1 MSFTSL
7 RLLAGSGL
15 SPIVHD
21 LGLCLLGAALL
32 AVVFERVRFPTIA
45 ALLAAG
51 VLIGPIGLELV
62 KDHKNVETIA
72 NLGLTLLLF
81 VIGLEVNL
89 RALLGSGKALLLPG
103 LLQVPLALTVGYAC
117 FLGLARLGWPALTG
131 PYTAVYLALGCTLSS
146 TLLVVK
152 LFQAALQLDTVS
164 GRMAIGLLIFQDIW
178 AMIFLAVQPNLE
190 SPELGPIVL
199 NFVAIGI
206 VGLFASVVARF
217 LLPRAFEIV
226 GRNPEMVVTVA
237 LGWCFGVG
245 LFGAHLGAIFHAL
258 GIPVDLSVSME
269 MSALIAGASI
279 ASFPYA
285 YEVVG
290 RVVHIRDFF
299 VTLFFVGLG
308 MSIPAPNSI
317 QVVIAAML
325 LALVAIAL
333 RWIVFLP
340 LLYVVQREPRIAF
353 ETSTKLAQISEFC
366 LVIAYLGLKF
376 GHLTETHVS
385 VVIFAFILT
394 ALLTPWLFRS
404 SETRFDR
411 IRPVLAAM
419 GMRGPTTSVPVD
431 ESSSAP
437 PRLVLLGFHRVASAL
452 VHELERTYPALLG
465 RTIVVD
471 SNVTLHDAIRK
482 HGIEVVYGNAAN
494 VETLRHARVHE
505 AEVILSTVPEELLKE
520 TTTVKLVRAVREVNP
535 RAVLLVVASKP
546 SMVSDL
552 EAAGANHCIVL
563 ASEAA
568 EGLLAATYA
577 ALNDGLT
584 SFVATKTQRH
594 GHPSLRREILG

>member
-1 MSFTSL
+1 M
-7 RLLAGSGL
+7 RLETAHWLAASGL

-51 VLIGPIGLELV
+51 VIIGPIGLELV

-89 RALLGSGKALLLPG
+89 GALLGSGKALLLPG
-103 LLQVPLALTVGYAC
+103 LLQVPLTVGVGYVG
-117 FLGLARLGWPALTG
+117 FLALSSLGWPALTG
-131 PYTAVYLALGCTLSS
+131 PYTALYLALGCALSS

-152 LFQAALQLDTVS
+152 LLQADLQLDTAS
-164 GRMAIGLLIFQDIW
+164 GRMAVGLLIFQDIW
-178 AMIFLAVQPNLE
+178 AMIFLAVQPNLKA
-190 SPELGPIVL
+190 PELGPIVL

-206 VGLFASVVARF
+206 VGLVASLVARF
-217 LLPRAFEIV
+217 LLPRAFQIV

-245 LFGAHLGAIFHAL
+245 LFGAHLGAILHAI
-258 GIPVDLSVSME
+258 GIPVKLSVSME

-279 ASFPYA
+279 AAFPYA

-308 MSIPAPNSI
+308 MSIPAPHSV
-317 QVVIAAML
+317 QVIVAATL

-333 RWIVFLP
+333 RWLVFLP
-340 LLYVVQREPRIAF
+340 LLYAVQREPRMAF

-394 ALLTPWLFRS
+394 ALVTPLLFRKC
-404 SETRFDR
+404 EQLFNRA
-411 IRPVLAAM
+411 RPLLAAL
-419 GMRGPTTSVPVD
+419 GMRGPKTNTPRD
-431 ESSSAP
+431 ETESAP
-437 PRLVLLGFHRVASAL
+437 PRVVLLGFHRVASAL
-452 VHELERTYPALLG
+452 VHALERTYPELLR
-465 RTIVVD
+465 RTVVID
-471 SNVTLHDAIRK
+471 SNVTLHDEIRK

-505 AEVILSTVPEELLKE
+505 AEIILSTVPEELLKE
-520 TTTVKLVRAVREVNP
+520 TTSVKLVRAVREVNP
-535 RAVLLVVASKP
+535 RAVLLAVASKP
-546 SMVSDL
+546 SMVADL
-552 EAAGANHCIVL
+552 EAAGANHCVIL

-577 ALNDGLT
+577 ALNDGL
-584 SFVATKTQRH
+584 SRFVATEVQRL

>member
-1 MSFTSL
+1 
-7 RLLAGSGL
+7 L

-62 KDHKNVETIA
+62 KDQKSVETIA

-89 RALLGSGKALLLPG
+89 RALLASGKNLLLPG
-103 LLQVPLALTVGYAC
+103 LLQVPLTVAVGYAC
-117 FLGLARLGWPALTG
+117 FLGLSSLGWPALMG
-131 PYTAVYLALGCTLSS
+131 PYTAVYLALGCALSS

-152 LFQAALQLDTVS
+152 LLQAELQLDTVS
-164 GRMAIGLLIFQDIW
+164 GRMAVGLLIFQDIW

-199 NFVAIGI
+199 NFVAMGI
-206 VGLFASVVARF
+206 VGLFASLVARF

-245 LFGAHLGAIFHAL
+245 LFGAHLGGILHAV
-258 GIPVDLSVSME
+258 GIPVELSVSME

-279 ASFPYA
+279 ATFPYA

-308 MSIPAPNSI
+308 MSIPAPNSV
-317 QVVIAAML
+317 QVIVAATL
-325 LALVAIAL
+325 LALVAIAI
-333 RWIVFLP
+333 RWIVYLP
-340 LLYVVQREPRIAF
+340 LLYLVQKEPRIAF

-394 ALLTPWLFRS
+394 ALLTPLLFR
-404 SETRFDR
+404 RCDALYGR
-411 IRPVLAAM
+411 VRPLLANL
-419 GMRGPTTSVPVD
+419 GMRDPLTNAPQSEP
-431 ESSSAP
+431 SSAP

-452 VHELERTYPALLG
+452 VHELERTYPELLR
-465 RTIVVD
+465 RTVVID
-471 SNVTLHDAIRK
+471 FNVALHDALRER
-482 HGIEVVYGNAAN
+482 GIEVVYGNAAN
-494 VETLRHARVHE
+494 VETLRHAQVHQ
-505 AEVILSTVPEELLKE
+505 AEIILSTVPDELLKE
-520 TTTVKLVRAVREVNP
+520 TTGVKLIRAVREVNP
-535 RAVLLVVASKP
+535 SAVLLAVASKP
-546 SMVSDL
+546 SMVASL
-552 EAAGANHCIVL
+552 EAAGANHCVVL

-577 ALNDGLT
+577 ALNDGLA
-584 SFVATKTQRH
+584 SFVATETQRH